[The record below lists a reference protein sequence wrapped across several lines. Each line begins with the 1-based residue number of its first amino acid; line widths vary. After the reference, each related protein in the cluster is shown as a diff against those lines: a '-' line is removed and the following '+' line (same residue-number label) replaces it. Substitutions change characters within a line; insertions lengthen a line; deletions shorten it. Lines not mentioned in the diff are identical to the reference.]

1 MILGDRSFQN
11 VWMVY
16 RTQTSWLLCRGE
28 FHVQDSPVSRE
39 MPLCDNVTVALSVVR
54 AVRRLV
60 VKKRKKPHIV

>member
-16 RTQTSWLLCRGE
+16 RTQISWLLCRGE

-54 AVRRLV
+54 DF
-60 VKKRKKPHIV
+60 